1 MITSNK
7 TLIFKGGVVMQNMAS
22 ENVSRIPEAEN
33 INVAHS
39 VLSRDFKGLSNWN
52 ANGVIEIWKLK

>member
-22 ENVSRIPEAEN
+22 ENVSRIPEAKN

-52 ANGVIEIWKLK
+52 ANGVIEI